1 MSRFLRALAA
11 IWRVALAVMIQYR
24 GEVMLWALWG
34 IIYPA
39 VALTMWSAAIGDAG
53 DIRGYDRRGFAAYFL
68 VTMICGH
75 VCAAWDAYEF
85 GHLVRSGALSPRL
98 LRPILP
104 MWSSLAENLAYKTV
118 TLTILIPLWL
128 AVAWVTHPHFSTT
141 PGQLLLGMLSL
152 VLGALIAY
160 VWGYNIALLAFWTTR
175 TDAIGEFWF
184 GGSLLLGGR
193 LAPLA
198 LLPTPL
204 KWLAACLPFQWV
216 VWFPAQVLIGKA
228 AAEEIALGLLA
239 QVGWL
244 AGGVAVFRITWR
256 RGLRQYS
263 AVGA

>member
-1 MSRFLRALAA
+1 MSRFLRARAA
-11 IWRVALAVMIQYR
+11 LWKTSLAVMIQYR

-39 VALTMWSAAIGDAG
+39 VALTMWSAAIGDSG
-53 DIRGYDRRGFAAYFL
+53 DIRGYARQDFAAYFL

-104 MWSSLAENLAYKTV
+104 VWASLADNLAYKTV

-128 AVAWVTHPHFSTT
+128 AVAWVTQPHFSTT
-141 PGQLLLGMLSL
+141 PAQAAVGLAALGM
-152 VLGALIAY
+152 GALIAY
-160 VWGYNIALLAFWTTR
+160 VWGYDIALLAFWTTR

-184 GGSLLLGGR
+184 GGSLLFGGR

-198 LLPTPL
+198 LLPGPL
-204 KWLAACLPFQWV
+204 KWAAACLPFQWV
-216 VWFPAQVLIGKA
+216 VWFPAQVLIGRATWGEIGSGLA
-228 AAEEIALGLLA
+228 AQGAWLAAGLGVFGLL
-239 QVGWL
+239 
-244 AGGVAVFRITWR
+244 WR
-256 RGLRQYS
+256 RGLRRYS